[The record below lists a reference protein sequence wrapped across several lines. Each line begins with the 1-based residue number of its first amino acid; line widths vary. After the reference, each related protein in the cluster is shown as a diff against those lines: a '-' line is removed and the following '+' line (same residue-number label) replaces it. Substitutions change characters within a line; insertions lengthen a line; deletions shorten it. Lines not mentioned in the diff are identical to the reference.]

1 MVKPNLGFY
10 VQKINQIVTDTEKIG
25 EEMNPSFETIREA
38 IDNDQTT
45 EITEEKR
52 QEIIQIFTTGTKQ
65 YQEMA
70 QQISQLRPTARVLG
84 FHKKLETSYKE
95 YIAGCEDM
103 IQSLSDDI
111 DVEAF
116 DAAEKRQDKASD
128 GISFAISRMTNL
140 LLK

>member
-70 QQISQLRPTARVLG
+70 Q
-84 FHKKLETSYKE
+84 
-95 YIAGCEDM
+95 
-103 IQSLSDDI
+103 
-111 DVEAF
+111 
-116 DAAEKRQDKASD
+116 
-128 GISFAISRMTNL
+128 
-140 LLK
+140 